1 MTYMLCRNR
10 VADYGKWKAVF
21 DSHEG
26 DQDKAGFHLISMWR
40 SVEDPNNV
48 WFLFEIDDIG
58 KANEFITSPKAEEV
72 GRESG
77 VLDGECHFLESVDA

>member
-1 MTYMLCRNR
+1 
-10 VADYGKWKAVF
+10 
-21 DSHEG
+21 
-26 DQDKAGFHLISMWR
+26 MWR

-58 KANEFITSPKAEEV
+58 KANEFITSPKSEEV

>member
-10 VADYGKWKAVF
+10 VADYEKWKAIF

-26 DQDKAGFHLISMWR
+26 DQAKAGFHLINMWR

-48 WFLFEIDDIG
+48 YFLFEIDDIG
-58 KANEFITSPKAEEV
+58 KANEFISSPRSAEIGE
-72 GRESG
+72 ESG
-77 VLDGECHFLESVDA
+77 VLDGECHFLESVEG